1 MNIKIHR
8 GQHQIGGSIIE
19 ISSPTTRILLD
30 IGLELDDSK
39 NKKRPDVE
47 GLFDSKGF
55 DAVFISHY
63 HSDHM
68 GLAYQIFKGIPIY
81 IGEKS
86 FQIVKA
92 SDCYKGDQTF
102 LPRGFMIH
110 QKPIEIGDIKVTP
123 FLCDHSAF
131 DSFMIL
137 VESAGES
144 ILYTGDFR
152 SNGRKPF
159 NWLISKL
166 PKKVDILICE
176 GTTLSRDSY
185 VNETE
190 SELEVR
196 VDAIFSKTQGPIFV
210 LQSSLNIDRIVTMYR
225 SSKKCKR
232 LFLQDLYMAE
242 ITSSLG
248 GSIPNPLSFN
258 DVKTFLTR
266 PYPEDHFRYK
276 LFNKYG
282 SKKIGKAQIVNS
294 KFVMCVRSSMKN
306 YLKSLQKE
314 MSFENGVLIYSFW
327 SGYKDQPEMK
337 VFLKKCEELGLEI
350 ETMHVSGHADEGALK
365 ELINHVNPNRIIP
378 VHTENAKWFEEFMKP
393 TNIEGKTG
401 EQI

>member
-8 GQHQIGGSIIE
+8 GQNQIGGNIIE

-30 IGLELDDSK
+30 VGLELDDSK

-47 GLFDSKGF
+47 GLFDFKGF

-68 GLAYQIFKGIPIY
+68 GLAYEIFKSIPIY
-81 IGEKS
+81 IGQKS

-92 SDCYKGDQTF
+92 SDCYKGVQTF
-102 LPRGFMIH
+102 LPAGFMIH
-110 QKPIEIGDIKVTP
+110 QKPIDVGDIKVTP

-137 VESAGES
+137 LESAGES

-159 NWLISKL
+159 NWLISEL
-166 PKKVDILICE
+166 PKKVDVLICE

-190 SELEVR
+190 SELEAR
-196 VDAIFSKTQGPIFV
+196 ADKIFAKKEGPIFI
-210 LQSSLNIDRIVTMYR
+210 LQSSMNIDRIVTMYR
-225 SSKKCKR
+225 ASKKCKR

-248 GSIPNPLSFN
+248 GSIPNPLTFN

-266 PYPEDHFRYK
+266 PYLKEHIRYK
-276 LFNKYG
+276 LFSKYG
-282 SKKIGKAQIVNS
+282 SKKISKSQIASS

-327 SGYKDQPEMK
+327 SGYKVQPEMK
-337 VFLKKCEELGLEI
+337 LFLKECEYLGLEI
-350 ETMHVSGHADEGALK
+350 ETMHISGHADEDAIK

-378 VHTENAKWFEEFMKP
+378 IHTENSKWFEALKLL
-393 TNIEGKTG
+393 KTVIG
-401 EQI
+401 